1 MASTLAVIESS
12 LDFMS
17 IFSTVHLSL
26 GILVSTLAPEWPCD
40 LVVMQQHRF
49 CYQLVLVAL
58 LVEGK

>member
-26 GILVSTLAPEWPCD
+26 GILVSTLTPEWPCD
-40 LVVMQQHRF
+40 LVVMQQPHF
-49 CYQLVLVAL
+49 WYQLVLVAL
-58 LVEGK
+58 VEGK